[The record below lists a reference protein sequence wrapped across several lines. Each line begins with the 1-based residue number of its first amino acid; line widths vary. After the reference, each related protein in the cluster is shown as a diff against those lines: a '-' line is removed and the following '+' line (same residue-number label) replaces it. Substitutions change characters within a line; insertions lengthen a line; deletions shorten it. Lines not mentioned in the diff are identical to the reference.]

1 MSTIAATRSLLPMR
15 AYSTLR
21 SKSVTLIWGPVSVGR
36 IGAVRL

>member
-1 MSTIAATRSLLPMR
+1 MSTIAATRSLSPMR

-21 SKSVTLIWGPVSVGR
+21 SKSVTLMSGAVSLAR